1 MKLHGRKITNEKL
14 VQDMMRYSEAGVLK
28 QAFII
33 EAIRVY
39 SEQTL
44 TVTEEEWGKNAF
56 ISKQAWDTCAQEC
69 LKAIS
74 NRG

>member
-14 VQDMMRYSEAGVLK
+14 VQNLMKMGVLN
-28 QAFII
+28 QAFVI

-44 TVTEEEWGKNAF
+44 TVTEEEWGKNNF
-56 ISKQAWDTCAQEC
+56 ISLEAWQQCAREC
-69 LKAIS
+69 VDAIS